1 MATAREQNPFKNGGG
16 EAGFGKFRRRP
27 LRRSQTT
34 PYDRPATALR
44 NPNRINGLLSRIVDP
59 AQRFIAYSA
68 HKLFSSVFRKRL
80 PPPPTPPSS
89 ETVQEERDNHQEET
103 VFEQVANDSSCK
115 QQGAIVESD
124 AQISIS
130 DGGGLTDLEKLLKQK
145 TFTREEVNHLTALM
159 HSRTLDSALREEGR
173 RTEVVPSDP
182 MLPPDQKNEC
192 LKTPALENGIQN
204 RVGSNPYVTTSA
216 PIGDVVSPF
225 ELAKAYMGNRPSKV
239 SQSMLGLRS
248 QPTEDSTLLKSQHCT
263 LKSPIMSIVPR
274 ATSLA
279 RDHDNGFLTQNSRGR
294 SAIYS
299 MARTPYARVYPAST
313 QGVGVAVEGRPSSL
327 AQYALDHNILSGS
340 KQMALKRR
348 SSVLDNDIGS
358 VGPIRRIRH
367 KSNLLSSKG
376 LALPHSGSSLS
387 ISRSRVGVDAA
398 QQPSSSMQRPILLG
412 EVKHSHMKLSA
423 ENIDDSKPGTSFP
436 PLPSRSSET
445 ASKILQQLDKSV
457 SLKEKSSELR
467 LPTLNAT
474 SSMKLSSSMIR
485 GQALR
490 SMEIV
495 DSSKFLDNIQYNEL
509 DGTIGNSYA
518 NAEKLTTQI
527 DKVESGP
534 LKLIAPTDGPVPI
547 VTTADATVPRK
558 QNINI
563 AKSGDSSMA
572 RPVSYSQK
580 KRAFHMSVHEDY
592 VDLDDDDDDAYPNG
606 DVSFFPLSR
615 KETTGSTNVVDKITS
630 STEAIVQNPPGSSA
644 VMLSNSFSV
653 HGKPHVGTDNGEKVD
668 VPTSRTSSVP
678 DHTLKPVAV
687 AVTAATQTVLGSY
700 KSASPNGSVA
710 NPPLFSFG
718 NKVVQSTELTAAN
731 SPSKESNTSGPAF
744 GSEKV
749 ISSNYPG
756 TDAPSVNFDI
766 NKNTDN
772 VPQLPFTFSSSV
784 DGEFNRVK
792 FGASSDLKLNSSI
805 SSSTV
810 AGAVDSIPKV
820 LQSDNA
826 DAKTNTVTEFS
837 TRASELAVSS
847 AASTPLLTSTTN
859 IFNFGNSSN
868 QNGPATLSPS
878 FSSSLPSMVTNISTS
893 QNMFSNSSLAASSS
907 SSSSSSYI
915 SNTAAS
921 TSTSMTTSTLAVIAS
936 SNSSSS
942 TPTVTSSSST
952 PSLFKFGS
960 SPLPSIGVPVSS
972 SSDLEPLETKKQD
985 AGASTLATTSFGSAP
1000 VAVGSTGSGIFG
1012 FSSSAMTTVNSQ
1024 PQGSVF
1030 GTTSGSV
1037 SGAMAPPATSG
1048 FASSTQSQSV
1058 AFGSSASSPL
1068 FGFTGKSAFSSGS
1081 SSFPSSN
1088 PATNILNSGASF
1100 GQSTVASSS
1109 EANPVSSNSGTS
1121 STSFGLSSWQ
1131 PPPFGSSFSSS
1142 SSSSSGFSFGAST
1155 PSVASTSS
1163 PMMFGSTTGASSS
1176 PQFSFTS
1183 GAATTNMQPAF
1194 ENPNPVFAFGSS
1206 VNNDQMSTE
1215 DTMAED
1221 TVQASPPVTPV
1232 FGQQPAMLQSNFVFG
1247 APTASGASPFQFASQ
1262 QNTAPPNTSPFQASG
1277 SLEFNSGGSFSVG
1290 PGGSDKSGRKIV
1302 RVNKNRLRKK

>member
-1 MATAREQNPFKNGGG
+1 MAAAREQNPYENGGG

-27 LRRSQTT
+27 LRKSQTT

-44 NPNRINGLLSRIVDP
+44 NPNRINGLLSKIVNP

-80 PPPPTPPSS
+80 PPPPTPLSS
-89 ETVQEERDNHQEET
+89 AVQEERDNHQEEI
-103 VFEQVANDSSCK
+103 VFTEQVANDSSCK

-124 AQISIS
+124 AQINIS

-145 TFTREEVNHLTALM
+145 TFTRKEVDHLTALM
-159 HSRTLDSALREEGR
+159 HSRTVDSALREEVKG
-173 RTEVVPSDP
+173 TEVVPSDP
-182 MLPPDQKNEC
+182 VLPHDQKNEC

-204 RVGSNPYVTTSA
+204 RVVSNPYVTTSG
-216 PIGDVVSPF
+216 PIGDVASPSD
-225 ELAKAYMGNRPSKV
+225 LAKAYMGSRPSKV
-239 SQSMLGLRS
+239 SKSMLGMRS
-248 QPTEDSTLLKSQHCT
+248 PPTEDSTLLKSQHFT

-274 ATSLA
+274 ATTSLA
-279 RDHDNGFLTQNSRGR
+279 RDHDNSFLTQKSRGR

-313 QGVGVAVEGRPSSL
+313 QGVGVTVEGGPSSL

-340 KQMALKRR
+340 KQGALKRR
-348 SSVLDNDIGS
+348 SSVLYNDIGS

-376 LALPHSGSSLS
+376 LALPHSGSSLF

-398 QQPSSSMQRPILLG
+398 QQPSSSMQRPVLLD

-423 ENIDDSKPGTSFP
+423 ENIDVSFP
-436 PLPSRSSET
+436 PLPSRSSEM
-445 ASKILQQLDKSV
+445 ASKMLQQLDKSV
-457 SLKEKSSELR
+457 SLEEKSSELR
-467 LPTLNAT
+467 LPTLKAT
-474 SSMKLSSSMIR
+474 SSMKLSSSMLR

-490 SMEIV
+490 SMETV
-495 DSSKFLDNIQYNEL
+495 DSSKFLDNIQDNEL
-509 DGTIGNSYA
+509 YGTIGNSSA
-518 NAEKLTTQI
+518 SAEKLTSQI
-527 DKVESGP
+527 DKVENDP
-534 LKLIAPTDGPVPI
+534 LKLIAPIDGPVPI
-547 VTTADATVPRK
+547 VTIADATVPRK
-558 QNINI
+558 QVINI

-592 VDLDDDDDDAYPNG
+592 VDLDDDAYPNG
-606 DVSFFPLSR
+606 VVSSFPLSG

-630 STEAIVQNPPGSSA
+630 STEAIVQNPPGSSV
-644 VMLSNSFSV
+644 VMLSNSFAV

-668 VPTSRTSSVP
+668 VLTSRTSSIP
-678 DHTLKPVAV
+678 DHTLKPVTV
-687 AVTAATQTVLGSY
+687 AVTAATQTVLASD

-710 NPPLFSFG
+710 NPSLFSLG
-718 NKVVQSTELTAAN
+718 NKVVHSTELTAAN
-731 SPSKESNTSGPAF
+731 SPSKESNTSGPAS

-749 ISSNYPG
+749 ISSKDPSA
-756 TDAPSVNFDI
+756 DAPSVNFGI
-766 NKNTDN
+766 NKNADN
-772 VPQLPFTFSSSV
+772 VPKVPFTFSSSV
-784 DGEFNRVK
+784 GEFNGVK
-792 FGASSDLKLNSSI
+792 FGASDLKLNSSI
-805 SSSTV
+805 SSSTI

-820 LQSDNA
+820 LHSENA

-837 TRASELAVSS
+837 TQASELAVTS
-847 AASTPLLTSTTN
+847 AASTPLSTSTTN

-868 QNGPATLSPS
+868 QNGSAALSPS
-878 FSSSLPSMVTNISTS
+878 FSSPFPSMVTNISTS
-893 QNMFSNSSLAASSS
+893 QNMFSSSSLAASSS
-907 SSSSSSYI
+907 SYV

-921 TSTSMTTSTLAVIAS
+921 TSTSMTTSTLTVIAS

-942 TPTVTSSSST
+942 TPVVTSSSST
-952 PSLFKFGS
+952 PSFLKS
-960 SPLPSIGVPVSS
+960 VSTPLPPIGIPLSS
-972 SSDLEPLETKKQD
+972 SSGSEPEETKKQD
-985 AGASTLATTSFGSAP
+985 AGNSSLGITSFGSSSA
-1000 VAVGSTGSGIFG
+1000 AAGSTGSGIFG
-1012 FSSSAMTTVNSQ
+1012 FSSSATTTINSQ

-1030 GTTSGSV
+1030 STTSGSV
-1037 SGAMAPPATSG
+1037 SGAMAPPTTSG

-1068 FGFTGKSAFSSGS
+1068 FGFTGNTAFSSGS

-1088 PATNILNSGASF
+1088 LATNILNSGASF
-1100 GQSTVASSS
+1100 EQSTVASSS
-1109 EANPVSSNSGTS
+1109 AANPVSSNSGTN

-1131 PPPFGSSFSSS
+1131 SLPFGSSFSSS

-1194 ENPNPVFAFGSS
+1194 GNPSSVFAFGSS

-1221 TVQASPPVTPV
+1221 TVQATSTVTPV

-1247 APTASGASPFQFASQ
+1247 APTPSGASPFQFPSQ
-1262 QNTAPPNTSPFQASG
+1262 QNTAPPNPSPFQASG
-1277 SLEFNSGGSFSVG
+1277 SVEFNSGGSFSLG